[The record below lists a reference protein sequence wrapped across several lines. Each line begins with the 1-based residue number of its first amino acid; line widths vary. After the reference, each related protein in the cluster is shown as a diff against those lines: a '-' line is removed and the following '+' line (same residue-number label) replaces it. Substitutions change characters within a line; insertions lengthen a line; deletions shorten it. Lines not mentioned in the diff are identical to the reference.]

1 MFRQEN
7 PIFVFRGPFGIPVEI
22 GGSILFL
29 AMLFI
34 GFGATN
40 PDLLLQGVI
49 LFAMVVVSI
58 FLHELG
64 HAWGA
69 RVQGVP
75 VQKIVLYG
83 GGGYCQHAST
93 SAYVA
98 ELIVAM
104 GPIVN
109 LVLWAVSS
117 LGAWWIVESFA
128 AVQAV
133 TPELVA
139 SMDAWF
145 AIYGYLN
152 MFAWIN
158 LVLFVLNMVP
168 VQPLDGGKLLHLG
181 LLRLLPQITALRIA
195 GAIGLVFAI
204 LWLPAMLLMY
214 FQFGW
219 LLLFV
224 PQIAVH
230 WQMAKGIVPV

>member
-1 MFRQEN
+1 MFRQET
-7 PIFVFRGPFGIPVEI
+7 PIFTFRGPFGVPVEI

-34 GFGATN
+34 GFGASSA
-40 PDLLLQGVI
+40 DALMQGVV
-49 LFAMVVVSI
+49 LFGMVVGSI

-69 RVQGVP
+69 RVQGIP
-75 VQKIVLYG
+75 VHKIVLYG

-93 SAYVA
+93 GARES

-109 LVLWAVSS
+109 LALWALAS
-117 LGAWWIVESFA
+117 LGTWWIVDSFA
-128 AVQAV
+128 SVEAV

-139 SMDAWF
+139 SMDRWF
-145 AIYGYLN
+145 ALYGYLN

-158 LVLFVLNMVP
+158 LVLFVLNLVP

-181 LLRLLPQITALRIA
+181 LLRVLPQDLALRLA
-195 GAIGLVFAI
+195 GAIGLVFAV
-204 LWLPAMLLMY
+204 LWLPAMLLLY

-219 LLLFV
+219 LLLFI
-224 PQIAVH
+224 PPIMVH
-230 WQMAKGIVPV
+230 WEMAKGNVPV